1 MTEELLT
8 FKAEKI
14 RTDAFLRE
22 LQDRV
27 ERAEMEIK
35 INDEIDL
42 KILDFNDVQI
52 ELKLKKQIVKQRHE
66 IVQKGLILT
75 LLLIL
80 CPHPNPMP

>member
-52 ELKLKKQIVKQRHE
+52 ELKLKKQLVKQRHE

-75 LLLIL
+75 LILIL
-80 CPHPNPMP
+80 CPNPNPMP